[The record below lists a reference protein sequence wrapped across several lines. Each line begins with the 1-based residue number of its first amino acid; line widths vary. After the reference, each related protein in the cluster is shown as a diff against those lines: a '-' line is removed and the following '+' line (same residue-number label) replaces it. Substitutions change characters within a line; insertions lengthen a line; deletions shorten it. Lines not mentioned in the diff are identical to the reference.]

1 MSNMLEEA
9 IVDATALREAALK
22 DAETAVVE
30 KYSNEVKEAV
40 SRLLSEQDPAEED
53 PLFSDDADLGAD
65 LEGETEGEV
74 STTTMEQVPM
84 AHLEDEGVVEVD
96 LDNILAAAQEIPS
109 DEEYEQDVE
118 DAAENIGIDLTSD
131 DDEEIPGNRPDD
143 EIEINEQE
151 LVNIFKEMMVVDVPK
166 IELERAAEALT
177 QDQKEEDEE
186 SEFVYTDGME
196 QEDIDRLRK
205 DTAQLQ
211 NENKK
216 LKRVLR
222 KIKGKLEETNLQNA
236 RLLYANRVLNDTSL
250 NEQQKSKVVDMVREA
265 KSVDEAKMIFDTLQK
280 TMAGA
285 QNESSSQSLSEV
297 VSRRSS
303 VILTSNR
310 RQDEQSTD
318 SDPTYNRWATL
329 AGMKK

>member
-65 LEGETEGEV
+65 LEGEAEGEV

-196 QEDIDRLRK
+196 QEDIDRLRQ

-285 QNESSSQSLSEV
+285 QNKSSSQSLSEV

>member
-65 LEGETEGEV
+65 LEGEAEGEV

-285 QNESSSQSLSEV
+285 QNKSSSQSLSEV

-310 RQDEQSTD
+310 HQDEQPTD